1 MLKIIKKTFSAIRVF
16 AGLALLGIWIGSGF
30 AFAEPASPPLALTN
44 QDVGL
49 TAAEIEANQPP
60 LNPTAPVTTA
70 PTPATP
76 SDQAAQLRAAANEA
90 QMRAQVAA
98 REAKV
103 ATAAAEAAAAGQ
115 IPGVGTN
122 QDGPPRYESCV
133 EASIRRGLSLNG
145 SDRLCRAVFP
155 KSTEAPETT
164 GDDTAPAS

>member
-1 MLKIIKKTFSAIRVF
+1 MLNIIETLPAIRVF
-16 AGLALLGIWIGSGF
+16 AWLALVGIWIGAGLAS
-30 AFAEPASPPLALTN
+30 ADPASPPLALTN

-60 LNPTAPVTTA
+60 SKPDAPVTPA
-70 PTPATP
+70 STPATP

-90 QMRAQVAA
+90 QLRAQAAA

-115 IPGVGTN
+115 IPGVGSN
-122 QDGPPRYESCV
+122 QDGPPRYETCV

-145 SDRLCRAVFP
+145 SDSLCRAVFP
-155 KSTEAPETT
+155 KSTAAPEGTA
-164 GDDTAPAS
+164 GDTDPTS